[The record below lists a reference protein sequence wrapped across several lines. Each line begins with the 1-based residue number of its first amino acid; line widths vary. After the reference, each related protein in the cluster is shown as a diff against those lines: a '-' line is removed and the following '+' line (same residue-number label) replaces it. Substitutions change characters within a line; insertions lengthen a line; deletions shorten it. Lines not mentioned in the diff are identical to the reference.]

1 MGKSERERIVGIVGT
16 EVEYGLSWSDRTP
29 EDQGELSKDLIS
41 GISDLYHAAV
51 LWDYENEDPRFDAR
65 GFLAEGDRENPED
78 PENRRLNKPLYNGGR
93 LYVDGAHPEYSGPE
107 CVTVR
112 DVVRYERAG
121 DRMVAQCRD
130 ALSRRQGGGPPLLV
144 LKNNADGKGNSW
156 GYHENYLLP
165 RSMPF
170 EALARGIAGHLVTR
184 VLFCGAGKLGS
195 DLSVSEPGTFHL
207 SQRAE
212 FFEVPM
218 GLSTMV
224 RRSVINTRD
233 EPHAER
239 SRYRRFH
246 VITGDSNVSE
256 ISTYLKVGTTLL
268 VLRALEA
275 GALDSPVLSDW
286 VGSFHRVSRDR
297 TFRKP
302 LELENGRTM
311 TALEIQ
317 EELHAQVLKFLER
330 DGMDGETSDL
340 VGRWGE
346 MLDRLRRDPES
357 LSRTVDWAI
366 KWSVL
371 ETYRDRKGWDLS
383 DQRLKMLDFQYHD
396 LRPEK
401 GIFSLLEASGQ
412 VERLVDPMEIEDALV
427 HPPTETR
434 AYFRGEMLRRF
445 PGQVHAVSWS
455 SVVMDTGDAA
465 LKRIPLWDPWKGTQK
480 RVGALI
486 GKAGTAREL
495 LDELVPFRPESDQTT
510 ER

>member
-1 MGKSERERIVGIVGT
+1 MGKSERVVGIVGT
-16 EVEYGLSWSDRTP
+16 EVEYGLSWLDRTP
-29 EDQGELSKDLIS
+29 EDQGELSRDLIS
-41 GISDLYHAAV
+41 GVSEQYHAPV

-65 GFLAEGDRENPED
+65 GFLAEGDRENPDD

-93 LYVDGAHPEYSGPE
+93 LYVDGSHPEYSGPE
-107 CVTVR
+107 CLTVR

-121 DRMVAQCRD
+121 DRMLVQCRES
-130 ALSRRQGGGPPLLV
+130 LTRRQGGGPPLLV

-165 RSMPF
+165 RSIPF
-170 EALARGIAGHLVTR
+170 ETLSRGVAGHLVTR

-195 DLSVSEPGTFHL
+195 DISLKETGTFHL

-212 FFEVPM
+212 FFEVPV

-233 EPHAER
+233 EPHSER

-246 VITGDSNVSE
+246 VITGDSNLSE

-268 VLRALEA
+268 LLRALEA
-275 GALDSPVLSDW
+275 GALNPPVLSDW
-286 VGSFHRVSRDR
+286 VGAFHTVSGDR

-302 LELENGRTM
+302 LELEGGRTM
-311 TALEIQ
+311 TALEFQ
-317 EELHAQVLKFLER
+317 EELHAQVLKFLELE
-330 DGMDGETSDL
+330 GMDAETSDL

-346 MLDRLRRDPES
+346 VLGRIRHDPGA
-357 LSRTVDWAI
+357 LSRSVDWAI

-371 ETYRDRKGWDLS
+371 ERYRERKGWDFS
-383 DQRLKMLDFQYHD
+383 DSRLKMLDYQYHD

-401 GIFSLLEASGQ
+401 GIFSILESSGQ
-412 VERLVDPMEIEDALV
+412 VDRLLDPMDIEDALI

-434 AYFRGEMLRRF
+434 AYFRGEILRRF
-445 PGQVHAVSWS
+445 PRQVHAVSWS
-455 SVVMDTGDAA
+455 SVVMDTGDTA
-465 LKRIPLWDPWKGTQK
+465 LKRIPLLDPWKGTQK
-480 RVGALI
+480 RVGSLI

-495 LDELVPFRPESDQTT
+495 VNELIPFRQAPDQTT